1 MPKRDLAKR
10 KEWKKKMEA
19 WQASG
24 LSGPKWCIENNE
36 NYPRFQYWK
45 SVLQITP
52 PCSSFRELKEES
64 PEPIEIELRQ
74 GDVTISFPKGCNASL
89 LELCLKS
96 LRKIDC
102 LQ

>member
-1 MPKRDLAKR
+1 MPKSSLAKR
-10 KEWKKKMEA
+10 KEWKKKLEA
-19 WQASG
+19 WKESG

-45 SVLQITP
+45 SALKMTDP
-52 PCSSFRELKEES
+52 RSLFKELKEES
-64 PEPIEIELRQ
+64 PEPIAIELRQ

-96 LRKIDC
+96 LRKIHC

>member
-1 MPKRDLAKR
+1 MPKSSLAKR
-10 KEWKKKMEA
+10 KEWKKKLES

-24 LSGPKWCIENNE
+24 LSGPKWCIDTNE

-45 SVLQITP
+45 SVLKITR

-64 PEPIEIELRQ
+64 PEPIAIELRQ

-96 LRKIDC
+96 LRKIHC